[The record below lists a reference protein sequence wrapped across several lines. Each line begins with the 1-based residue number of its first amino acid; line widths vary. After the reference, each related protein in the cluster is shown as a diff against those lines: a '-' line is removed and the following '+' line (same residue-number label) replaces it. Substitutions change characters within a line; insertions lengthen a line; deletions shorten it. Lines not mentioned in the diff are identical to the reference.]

1 MRIERLRS
9 QAGLWTY
16 VAIAE
21 TAAKVAEGT
30 MKLEEVDPTVRQWV
44 KTVASALQEGRM
56 PSSIDQFYLDE
67 KTGWKAK
74 KAGVWQRDIFI
85 WQVFDEKGQNMGEQ
99 WGRTGE
105 EAIRALRKN
114 KFGVE

>member
-1 MRIERLRS
+1 MEIFAIRP
-9 QAGLWTY
+9 GLYTY
-16 VAIAE
+16 DAIAE
-21 TAAKVAEGT
+21 LAAQVAAGDLDIEKVDTE
-30 MKLEEVDPTVRQWV
+30 VRQWV
-44 KTVASALQEGRM
+44 KTVARALQEGRM